1 MRQPAFRGGGFGSG
15 GFGSG
20 GFGGGRS
27 GGVRFGHGF
36 PMSRWVLR
44 LMIANFAVFL
54 LMAVRIVPAGAI
66 EWLGFAVP
74 GFLARPWTVFTY
86 MFVHGGFMHLF
97 MNMLALFFFGPPLE
111 QKWGSRF
118 FLRFYLVTG
127 LGGAAFSVFLYSLT
141 GPTIMVGASGA
152 IFGLLVA
159 FALNWPDAKIFL
171 YFVFPVPAKWFVAG
185 LGALTL
191 LSTVQGSTDGV
202 AHWAHLG
209 GLVTGFVYLRYGER
223 IGRFAHRALYKERQA
238 PTRKRER
245 GGKRPAPPPPS
256 PRRRRRVDGDS
267 LDEVDRILDKI
278 RADGMDS
285 LSSRERAFLDEVSR
299 QYQQTKGPEKKTRTH

>member
-1 MRQPAFRGGGFGSG
+1 MMRQPAFRGGGGR
-15 GFGSG
+15 
-20 GFGGGRS
+20 FGGGGGLGGGGL

-66 EWLGFAVP
+66 EWLGFMMP
-74 GFLARPWTVFTY
+74 GFLTRPWSVVTY

-111 QKWGSRF
+111 RKWGSRF

-127 LGGAAFSVFLYSLT
+127 LGAAAFSVLLYSLT
-141 GPTIMVGASGA
+141 GPTLMVGASGA

-209 GLVTGFVYLRYGER
+209 GLVTGFIYLRYGER
-223 IGRFAHRALYKERQA
+223 IGRFAHRALYKERQT
-238 PTRKRER
+238 PK
-245 GGKRPAPPPPS
+245 PPPPPS

-285 LSSRERAFLDEVSR
+285 LSARERAFLDEVSR
-299 QYQQTKGPEKKTRTH
+299 QYQQTKGTEKKTRTH

>member
-1 MRQPAFRGGGFGSG
+1 MMRQPRFRGGGGR
-15 GFGSG
+15 
-20 GFGGGRS
+20 FGGGGLGGGGL

-66 EWLGFAVP
+66 EWLGFMMP
-74 GFLARPWTVFTY
+74 GFLTRPWSVVTY

-127 LGGAAFSVFLYSLT
+127 LGAAAFSVLLYSLT
-141 GPTIMVGASGA
+141 GPTLMVGASGA

-223 IGRFAHRALYKERQA
+223 IGRFAHGALYKERPA
-238 PTRKRER
+238 PRRSRKR
-245 GGKRPAPPPPS
+245 RPAPPPPP

-285 LSSRERAFLDEVSR
+285 LSARERAFLDEVSR
-299 QYQQTKGPEKKTRTH
+299 QYRQTTGTEKKTRTH

>member
-1 MRQPAFRGGGFGSG
+1 MMRQPRFRGGGGR
-15 GFGSG
+15 
-20 GFGGGRS
+20 FGGGGLGGGGL

-66 EWLGFAVP
+66 EWLGFMMP
-74 GFLARPWTVFTY
+74 GFLTRPWSVVTY

-127 LGGAAFSVFLYSLT
+127 LGAAAFSVLLYSLT
-141 GPTIMVGASGA
+141 GPTLMVGASGA

-223 IGRFAHRALYKERQA
+223 IGRFAHGALYKERPA
-238 PTRKRER
+238 PRRSRKR
-245 GGKRPAPPPPS
+245 RPAPPPPP

-278 RADGMDS
+278 RSDGMDS
-285 LSSRERAFLDEVSR
+285 LSARERAFLDEVSR
-299 QYQQTKGPEKKTRTH
+299 QYRQTTGTEKKTRTH

>member
-1 MRQPAFRGGGFGSG
+1 MMRQPAFQG
-15 GFGSG
+15 
-20 GFGGGRS
+20 

-44 LMIANFAVFL
+44 LMIANFAIFL
-54 LMAVRIVPAGAI
+54 LMAVRLVPAGAI

-74 GFLARPWTVFTY
+74 GFLTRPWTVFTY

-118 FLRFYLVTG
+118 FLRFYLATG
-127 LGGAAFSVFLYSLT
+127 LGGAAFSVLLYSLT

-185 LGALTL
+185 LGVLTL

-223 IGRFAHRALYKERQA
+223 IGRFAHRALYKERPA
-238 PTRKRER
+238 PARGRKR
-245 GGKRPAPPPPS
+245 RPAPPPPA

-285 LSSRERAFLDEVSR
+285 LSTRERAFLDEVSR
-299 QYQQTKGPEKKTRTH
+299 QYQQTKGTEKKTRTH

>member
-1 MRQPAFRGGGFGSG
+1 MMRQPRFRGGGG
-15 GFGSG
+15 GFGGG

-36 PMSRWVLR
+36 PMSHWVLR

-54 LMAVRIVPAGAI
+54 LMAVRLVPAGAI

-74 GFLARPWTVFTY
+74 GFLTRPWTVVTY

-127 LGGAAFSVFLYSLT
+127 LGAAAFSVLLYSLT
-141 GPTIMVGASGA
+141 GPTLMVGASGA

-191 LSTVQGSTDGV
+191 ISTVQGSTDGV

-223 IGRFAHRALYKERQA
+223 IGRFAHRALYKERSA
-238 PTRKRER
+238 PKRSRKR
-245 GGKRPAPPPPS
+245 RPAPPPPPP

-285 LSSRERAFLDEVSR
+285 LSARERAFLDEVSR
-299 QYQQTKGPEKKTRTH
+299 QYQQTKGTEKKTRTH

>member
-1 MRQPAFRGGGFGSG
+1 MRQPAFRGGG
-15 GFGSG
+15 GFG
-20 GFGGGRS
+20 GGGRS

-66 EWLGFAVP
+66 EWLGFMMP
-74 GFLARPWTVFTY
+74 GFLTRPWSVVTY

-127 LGGAAFSVFLYSLT
+127 LGAAAFSVLLYSLT
-141 GPTIMVGASGA
+141 GPTLMVGASGA

-223 IGRFAHRALYKERQA
+223 IGRFAHRALYRERQA
-238 PTRKRER
+238 PTR
-245 GGKRPAPPPPS
+245 PPPPPPPP

-285 LSSRERAFLDEVSR
+285 LSARERAFLDEVSR
-299 QYQQTKGPEKKTRTH
+299 QYQQTRGTEKKTRTH

>member
-1 MRQPAFRGGGFGSG
+1 MRRPAYRT
-15 GFGSG
+15 
-20 GFGGGRS
+20 

-44 LMIANFAVFL
+44 LMIANFAIFL
-54 LMAVRIVPAGAI
+54 LMAMRIVPIGAV

-74 GFLARPWTVFTY
+74 GFLTRPWTIVTY
-86 MFVHGGFMHLF
+86 MFVHGGFMHVF

-127 LGGAAFSVFLYSLT
+127 LGAAAFSVLLYSLT

-152 IFGLLVA
+152 IFGILVA

-171 YFVFPVPAKWFVAG
+171 YFVFPVPAKWFVAA
-185 LGALTL
+185 LGAFTL
-191 LSTVQGSTDGV
+191 LSTVQGSADGV

-209 GLVTGFVYLRYGER
+209 GLVTGFVHLRYGER
-223 IGRFAHRALYKERQA
+223 IGRLAHRVFYKERPA
-238 PTRKRER
+238 SPR
-245 GGKRPAPPPPS
+245 GRARRAAPPPDPT
-256 PRRRRRVDGDS
+256 PRRRRRADGDS

-278 RADGMDS
+278 RASGMDS
-285 LSSRERAFLDEVSR
+285 LSARERAFLDEVSR
-299 QYQQTKGPEKKTRTH
+299 QYQQTQGTRKKTRTH

>member
-1 MRQPAFRGGGFGSG
+1 MRQPAFRGGG
-15 GFGSG
+15 
-20 GFGGGRS
+20 GFGGGVRS

-66 EWLGFAVP
+66 DWLGFMMP
-74 GFLARPWTVFTY
+74 GFLTRPWSVVTY

-127 LGGAAFSVFLYSLT
+127 LGAAAFSVLLYSLT
-141 GPTIMVGASGA
+141 GPTLMVGASGA

-223 IGRFAHRALYKERQA
+223 IGRFAHRALYRERPP
-238 PTRKRER
+238 PTR
-245 GGKRPAPPPPS
+245 PPPPPP

-285 LSSRERAFLDEVSR
+285 LSARERAFLDEVSR
-299 QYQQTKGPEKKTRTH
+299 QYQQTRGTEKKTRTH

>member
-1 MRQPAFRGGGFGSG
+1 MRTRPRYGTGGM
-15 GFGSG
+15 
-20 GFGGGRS
+20 
-27 GGVRFGHGF
+27 RFGHGS

-44 LMIANFAVFL
+44 LMIANFVIFL
-54 LMAVRIVPAGAI
+54 AMATRLVPASAI
-66 EWLGFAVP
+66 DWLGFSVP
-74 GFLARPWTVFTY
+74 GFLTRPWTLVTY
-86 MFVHGGFMHLF
+86 MFVHGGFMHVF

-111 QKWGSRF
+111 RKWGSRF

-185 LGALTL
+185 LGAITL
-191 LSTVQGSTDGV
+191 LSTVRGSADGV

-209 GLVTGFVYLRYGER
+209 GLVTGFIYLRYGDR
-223 IGRFAHRALYKERQA
+223 IGRFAKKFFYKEVEA
-238 PTRKRER
+238 PTPRRA
-245 GGKRPAPPPPS
+245 KRPAPPPPPTS
-256 PRRRRRVDGDS
+256 RRRRRRADGDS

-278 RADGMDS
+278 RASGMDS
-285 LSSRERAFLDEVSR
+285 LSPRERAFLDEVSR
-299 QYQQTKGPEKKTRTH
+299 QYQNKGTETKSRTH

>member
-1 MRQPAFRGGGFGSG
+1 MRRPAYQ
-15 GFGSG
+15 
-20 GFGGGRS
+20 S

-44 LMIANFAVFL
+44 LMIANFAIFL
-54 LMAVRIVPAGAI
+54 LTALRIIPMSAI

-74 GFLARPWTVFTY
+74 GFLTRPWTIVTY
-86 MFVHGGFMHLF
+86 MFLHGGFAHLF

-111 QKWGSRF
+111 RKWGSRF
-118 FLRFYLVTG
+118 FLKYYLATG
-127 LGGAAFSVFLYSLT
+127 LGGAAFSVLLYSLT
-141 GPTIMVGASGA
+141 GPTLMIGASGA

-171 YFVFPVPAKWFVAG
+171 YFVFPVPAKWFVAA
-185 LGALTL
+185 LGAFTL
-191 LSTVQGSTDGV
+191 LSTAQGSPDGV

-223 IGRFAHRALYKERQA
+223 IGRLVQQALYKEKKAKTVKPVRVE
-238 PTRKRER
+238 PRRKR
-245 GGKRPAPPPPS
+245 RPKPANGSPS
-256 PRRRRRVDGDS
+256 SGPRHRRRTDGDS

-278 RADGMDS
+278 RAGGMDS
-285 LSSRERAFLDEVSR
+285 LTPRERAFLDEVSR
-299 QYQQTKGPEKKTRTH
+299 QYKETQQPEKKSRTH

>member
-1 MRQPAFRGGGFGSG
+1 MMRRPAFRSG
-15 GFGSG
+15 GVGN
-20 GFGGGRS
+20 

-36 PMSRWVLR
+36 PMSRWVPR
-44 LMIANFAVFL
+44 LMVANFVIFL
-54 LMAVRIVPAGAI
+54 AMAARFVPPAAI
-66 EWLGFAVP
+66 DWLGFAVP
-74 GFLARPWTVFTY
+74 GFLTRPWTLVTY

-111 QKWGSRF
+111 RKWGSRF
-118 FLRFYLVTG
+118 FLRFYVATG
-127 LGGAAFSVFLYSLT
+127 LGGAAFSVLLYSLT

-171 YFVFPVPAKWFVAG
+171 YFVFPVPAKWFVAA
-185 LGALTL
+185 LGAFTL
-191 LSTVQGSTDGV
+191 LSTVQGSADGV

-223 IGRFAHRALYKERQA
+223 IGRLAHGVFYKERA
-238 PTRKRER
+238 VPTPRRAR
-245 GGKRPAPPPPS
+245 RSAPPPAPT
-256 PRRRRRVDGDS
+256 PRRRRRTDRDS

-278 RADGMDS
+278 RATGMDS
-285 LSSRERAFLDEVSR
+285 LSARERAFLDEVSR
-299 QYQQTKGPEKKTRTH
+299 QYQQTQGKGKKTRTH

>member
-1 MRQPAFRGGGFGSG
+1 MMRRPAYRT
-15 GFGSG
+15 
-20 GFGGGRS
+20 

-44 LMIANFAVFL
+44 LMIANFAIFL
-54 LMAVRIVPAGAI
+54 LMAMRIVPIGAV

-74 GFLARPWTVFTY
+74 GFLTRPWTIVTY
-86 MFVHGGFMHLF
+86 MFVHGGFMHVF

-127 LGGAAFSVFLYSLT
+127 LGAAAFSVLLYSLT

-152 IFGLLVA
+152 IFGILVA

-171 YFVFPVPAKWFVAG
+171 YFVFPVPAKWFVAA
-185 LGALTL
+185 LGAFTL
-191 LSTVQGSTDGV
+191 LSTVQGSADGV

-209 GLVTGFVYLRYGER
+209 GLVTGFVHLRYGER
-223 IGRFAHRALYKERQA
+223 IGRLAHRVFYKERPA
-238 PTRKRER
+238 SPRGRTRRA
-245 GGKRPAPPPPS
+245 APPPPPT
-256 PRRRRRVDGDS
+256 PRRRRRADGDS

-278 RADGMDS
+278 RASGMDS
-285 LSSRERAFLDEVSR
+285 LSARERAFLDEVSR
-299 QYQQTKGPEKKTRTH
+299 QYQQTQGTREKTRTH

>member
-1 MRQPAFRGGGFGSG
+1 MMRQPAFRGGGGR
-15 GFGSG
+15 
-20 GFGGGRS
+20 FGGGGGLGG

-66 EWLGFAVP
+66 EWLGFMMP
-74 GFLARPWTVFTY
+74 GFITRPWSVVTY

-111 QKWGSRF
+111 RKWGSRF

-127 LGGAAFSVFLYSLT
+127 LGAAAFSVLLYSLT
-141 GPTIMVGASGA
+141 GPTLMVGASGA

-238 PTRKRER
+238 PK
-245 GGKRPAPPPPS
+245 PPPPPS

-285 LSSRERAFLDEVSR
+285 LSARERAFLDEVSR
-299 QYQQTKGPEKKTRTH
+299 QYQQTKGTEKKTRTH

>member
-1 MRQPAFRGGGFGSG
+1 MMRRPAYRT
-15 GFGSG
+15 
-20 GFGGGRS
+20 

-44 LMIANFAVFL
+44 LMIANFAIFL
-54 LMAVRIVPAGAI
+54 LMAMRVVPVGAVD
-66 EWLGFAVP
+66 WLGFAVP
-74 GFLARPWTVFTY
+74 GFLMRPWTIVTY
-86 MFVHGGFMHLF
+86 MFVHGGFMHVF

-127 LGGAAFSVFLYSLT
+127 LGAAAFSVLLYSLT

-152 IFGLLVA
+152 IFGILVA
-159 FALNWPDAKIFL
+159 FALNWPDAKIYL
-171 YFVFPVPAKWFVAG
+171 YFVFPVPAKWFVAA
-185 LGALTL
+185 LGAFTL
-191 LSTVQGSTDGV
+191 LSTVQGSADGV

-223 IGRFAHRALYKERQA
+223 IGRLANSVLYKERLA
-238 PTRKRER
+238 SPR
-245 GGKRPAPPPPS
+245 GRARRAEPPPDPT
-256 PRRRRRVDGDS
+256 PRRRRRADGDS

-278 RADGMDS
+278 RASGMDS
-285 LSSRERAFLDEVSR
+285 LSARERAFLDEVSR
-299 QYQQTKGPEKKTRTH
+299 QYQQTQGTRKKTRTH

>member
-1 MRQPAFRGGGFGSG
+1 MMMRMRRPAFDH
-15 GFGSG
+15 
-20 GFGGGRS
+20 

-44 LMIANFAVFL
+44 LMVANFVIFLVMAMGLVPVGAVD
-54 LMAVRIVPAGAI
+54 
-66 EWLGFAVP
+66 WLGFSVP
-74 GFLARPWTVFTY
+74 GFVTRPWTFVTY
-86 MFVHGGFMHLF
+86 MFVHGGFMHVF

-127 LGGAAFSVFLYSLT
+127 LGAALFSVLLYSVT

-152 IFGLLVA
+152 IFGILLA

-185 LGALTL
+185 LGAFTF
-191 LSTVQGSTDGV
+191 LSTIQGTADGV

-223 IGRFAHRALYKERQA
+223 IGRLAYKVFYKEAPA
-238 PTRKRER
+238 PTPKRAR
-245 GGKRPAPPPPS
+245 RPKAPPPPT
-256 PRRRRRVDGDS
+256 PRRRRRGDGDS

-278 RADGMDS
+278 RASGMDS
-285 LSSRERAFLDEVSR
+285 LSERERAFLDEVSR
-299 QYQQTKGPEKKTRTH
+299 QYQKSKGPDTKTRMH

>member
-1 MRQPAFRGGGFGSG
+1 MMRRPAYQT
-15 GFGSG
+15 
-20 GFGGGRS
+20 

-44 LMIANFAVFL
+44 LMIANFAIFL
-54 LMAVRIVPAGAI
+54 LMAVRLVPVGAI
-66 EWLGFAVP
+66 DWLGFAVP
-74 GFLARPWTVFTY
+74 GFLTRPWTIVTY
-86 MFVHGGFMHLF
+86 MFVHGGFMHVF

-127 LGGAAFSVFLYSLT
+127 LGAAAFSVLLYSLT

-152 IFGLLVA
+152 IFGILVA
-159 FALNWPDAKIFL
+159 FALNWPDAKIYL
-171 YFVFPVPAKWFVAG
+171 YFVFPVPAKWFVAA
-185 LGALTL
+185 LGAFTL
-191 LSTVQGSTDGV
+191 LSTVQGSADGV

-223 IGRFAHRALYKERQA
+223 IGRLTNSVFYKERPAA
-238 PTRKRER
+238 PRRKARR
-245 GGKRPAPPPPS
+245 AAPPPDPA
-256 PRRRRRVDGDS
+256 PRRRRPRADGDS

-278 RADGMDS
+278 RESGMDS
-285 LSSRERAFLDEVSR
+285 LSARERAFLDEVSR
-299 QYQQTKGPEKKTRTH
+299 QYQQTRGTQKKTRTH

>member
-1 MRQPAFRGGGFGSG
+1 MRRPAYQTGGI
-15 GFGSG
+15 
-20 GFGGGRS
+20 
-27 GGVRFGHGF
+27 RFGHGF

-44 LMIANFAVFL
+44 LMVANFAIFL
-54 LMAVRIVPAGAI
+54 LMATRIVPAGAI
-66 EWLGFAVP
+66 DWLGFAVP
-74 GFLARPWTVFTY
+74 GFLTRPWTLVTY

-127 LGGAAFSVFLYSLT
+127 LGAAAFSVLLYSLT

-171 YFVFPVPAKWFVAG
+171 YFVFPVPAKWFVAA
-185 LGALTL
+185 LGAFTL
-191 LSTVQGSTDGV
+191 LSTVQGSADGV

-223 IGRFAHRALYKERQA
+223 ISRLAHRMLYKERPA
-238 PTRKRER
+238 PTRGRKR
-245 GGKRPAPPPPS
+245 RPAPPPPPPS
-256 PRRRRRVDGDS
+256 SRRRRRVDGDS

-285 LSSRERAFLDEVSR
+285 LSARERAFLDEVSR
-299 QYQQTKGPEKKTRTH
+299 QYQQTQGTEKKTRTH

>member
-1 MRQPAFRGGGFGSG
+1 MMRQPAFRGGGGR
-15 GFGSG
+15 
-20 GFGGGRS
+20 FGGGGP

-44 LMIANFAVFL
+44 LMVANFAVFL

-74 GFLARPWTVFTY
+74 GFLTRPWTVVTY

-111 QKWGSRF
+111 RKWGSRF
-118 FLRFYLVTG
+118 FLRFYLVAG
-127 LGGAAFSVFLYSLT
+127 LGGAAFSVLLYSLT
-141 GPTIMVGASGA
+141 GPTLMVGASGA

-159 FALNWPDAKIFL
+159 FALNWPDAKILL

-238 PTRKRER
+238 PTR
-245 GGKRPAPPPPS
+245 PPPPPPPPP

-285 LSSRERAFLDEVSR
+285 LSARERAFLDEVSR
-299 QYQQTKGPEKKTRTH
+299 QYQQTKGTEKKTRTH

>member
-1 MRQPAFRGGGFGSG
+1 MRRPAYQ
-15 GFGSG
+15 
-20 GFGGGRS
+20 S

-44 LMIANFAVFL
+44 LMVANFAIFL
-54 LMAVRIVPAGAI
+54 LMAMRIVPAGAVD
-66 EWLGFAVP
+66 WLGFAVP
-74 GFLARPWTVFTY
+74 GFLLRPWTVVTY
-86 MFVHGGFMHLF
+86 MFVHGGFMHVF

-118 FLRFYLVTG
+118 FLRFYLATG
-127 LGGAAFSVFLYSLT
+127 LGAAAFSVLLYSLT

-152 IFGLLVA
+152 IFGILVA

-171 YFVFPVPAKWFVAG
+171 YFVFPVPAKWFVAA
-185 LGALTL
+185 LGAFTL
-191 LSTVQGSTDGV
+191 LSTVQGSQDGV

-223 IGRFAHRALYKERQA
+223 IGRATQRLIYKERPA
-238 PTRKRER
+238 RPPPRATP
-245 GGKRPAPPPPS
+245 RPAPPPDPA
-256 PRRRRRVDGDS
+256 PRRRRRVNGDS

-278 RADGMDS
+278 RASGMDS
-285 LSSRERAFLDEVSR
+285 LSARERAFLDEMSR
-299 QYQQTKGPEKKTRTH
+299 QYQQSKDTRRKTRTH

>member
-1 MRQPAFRGGGFGSG
+1 MMRRPAYRT
-15 GFGSG
+15 
-20 GFGGGRS
+20 

-44 LMIANFAVFL
+44 LMVANFAIFL
-54 LMAVRIVPAGAI
+54 LMATRLLPTGAI
-66 EWLGFAVP
+66 DWLGFAVP
-74 GFLARPWTVFTY
+74 GFLTRPWTLVTY

-118 FLRFYLVTG
+118 FLRFYVATG
-127 LGGAAFSVFLYSLT
+127 LGAAAFSVLLYSLT

-171 YFVFPVPAKWFVAG
+171 YFVFPVPAKWFVAA
-185 LGALTL
+185 LGAFTL
-191 LSTVQGSTDGV
+191 LSTVQGSADGV

-223 IGRFAHRALYKERQA
+223 IGRLANRLLYKERPA
-238 PTRKRER
+238 PTRRR
-245 GGKRPAPPPPS
+245 TKRPAPPPPS
-256 PRRRRRVDGDS
+256 PRRRRGVNGDS

-285 LSSRERAFLDEVSR
+285 LSARERAFLDEVSR
-299 QYQQTKGPEKKTRTH
+299 QYQQTQGTEKKTRTH

>member
-1 MRQPAFRGGGFGSG
+1 MMRQPMFRGGGGR
-15 GFGSG
+15 
-20 GFGGGRS
+20 FGGGGS

-44 LMIANFAVFL
+44 LMIANFAIFL

-74 GFLARPWTVFTY
+74 LFLTRPWTAVTY

-127 LGGAAFSVFLYSLT
+127 LGGAAFSVLLYSLT

-191 LSTVQGSTDGV
+191 LSTMQGSADGV

-223 IGRFAHRALYKERQA
+223 IGRFAQRALYKERPA
-238 PTRKRER
+238 PTRKRKS
-245 GGKRPAPPPPS
+245 GGKSRPAPPPP
-256 PRRRRRVDGDS
+256 PPGRRRRRVDGDS

-285 LSSRERAFLDEVSR
+285 LSVRERAFLDEVSR
-299 QYQQTKGPEKKTRTH
+299 QYQQTKGTEKKTRTH

>member
-1 MRQPAFRGGGFGSG
+1 MMRRPAYQT
-15 GFGSG
+15 
-20 GFGGGRS
+20 

-44 LMIANFAVFL
+44 LMIANFAIFL
-54 LMAVRIVPAGAI
+54 LMAMRVVPVGAI

-74 GFLARPWTVFTY
+74 GFLLRPWTVVTY
-86 MFVHGGFMHLF
+86 MFVHGGFMHVF

-127 LGGAAFSVFLYSLT
+127 LGAAAFSLLLYSLT

-152 IFGLLVA
+152 IFGILVA
-159 FALNWPDAKIFL
+159 FALNWPDAKIYL
-171 YFVFPVPAKWFVAG
+171 YFVFPVPAKWFVAA
-185 LGALTL
+185 LGAFTL
-191 LSTVQGSTDGV
+191 LSTVQGSADGV

-209 GLVTGFVYLRYGER
+209 GLVTGFVYLRYGDR
-223 IGRFAHRALYKERQA
+223 IGRRAHSLLYKERPAA
-238 PTRKRER
+238 PRGRTRR
-245 GGKRPAPPPPS
+245 ASPPPDPT
-256 PRRRRRVDGDS
+256 PRRRRRRDGDS

-278 RADGMDS
+278 RASGMDS
-285 LSSRERAFLDEVSR
+285 LSARERAFLDEVSR
-299 QYQQTKGPEKKTRTH
+299 QYQQTKGTRKKTRTH

>member
-1 MRQPAFRGGGFGSG
+1 MMRQPAFRGGG
-15 GFGSG
+15 GFGG

-36 PMSRWVLR
+36 PISRWVLR

-54 LMAVRIVPAGAI
+54 LMAVRLVPAGAI

-74 GFLARPWTVFTY
+74 GFLTRPWTVVTY

-127 LGGAAFSVFLYSLT
+127 LGGAAFSVLLYSLT

-238 PTRKRER
+238 PKRKRKSAGE
-245 GGKRPAPPPPS
+245 RPAQPPPA

-285 LSSRERAFLDEVSR
+285 LSARERAFLDEVSR
-299 QYQQTKGPEKKTRTH
+299 QYQQTRGTEKKTRTH